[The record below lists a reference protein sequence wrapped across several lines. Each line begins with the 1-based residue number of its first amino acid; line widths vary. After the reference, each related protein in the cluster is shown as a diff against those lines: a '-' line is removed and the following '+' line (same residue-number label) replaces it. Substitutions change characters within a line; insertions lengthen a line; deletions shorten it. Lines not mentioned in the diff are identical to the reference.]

1 MKSLWCMS
9 KLKDMGDINKC
20 PLGSNRGQDGTYS
33 VYSNRTPLN
42 FRGAGGKFQQHNQ
55 TYHLNLCIQIKG
67 TSSELEEARST
78 REEDKFTPS
87 NKPVLLK

>member
-1 MKSLWCMS
+1 MS

-20 PLGSNRGQDGTYS
+20 PLGSNRGQDGTYA

-55 TYHLNLCIQIKG
+55 PITKIHVFK
-67 TSSELEEARST
+67 
-78 REEDKFTPS
+78 
-87 NKPVLLK
+87 